1 MQDLPTTI
9 IGVLYVALRIP
20 LCRSLKEKR
29 GVIKPRLHFLRSKH
43 NLAAAEVGD
52 QDVWRSA
59 ILAFATVSSDKN
71 IVENTLSQVLGHF
84 DGRPDLEVVDHGIEI
99 L

>member
-1 MQDLPTTI
+1 MRDLPTTV
-9 IGVLYVALRIP
+9 IGVLHVALRIP

-29 GVIKPRLHFLRSKH
+29 GVIKPRLQFLRSKH
-43 NLAAAEVGD
+43 NLAVAEVGD

-59 ILAFATVSSDKN
+59 ILAIATLSSDKN
-71 IVENTLSQVLGHF
+71 IVESAVAQVLAHF
-84 DGRPDLEVVDHGIEI
+84 DGRPDLEVVDHSIEI